1 MLLGAW
7 WIVCRGDILSA
18 VARGRVWGIGVTSVE
33 KLTANYQVR
42 PSPSRAEPLAR
53 GRAELLHNAEMTGFG
68 FRFVVRVYAGQGHSF
83 SASSINPWLSTTL
96 PFCVIGT
103 QMKERQMRCTG
114 QLGIR

>member
-1 MLLGAW
+1 
-7 WIVCRGDILSA
+7 
-18 VARGRVWGIGVTSVE
+18 
-33 KLTANYQVR
+33 
-42 PSPSRAEPLAR
+42 
-53 GRAELLHNAEMTGFG
+53 MTGFG